1 MPKPR
6 ILIVD
11 DDAIIRKFVRA
22 NLEARDYE
30 TLMATDGAEALRVI
44 EKELPDLVILDIMM
58 PKMDGFEVCRRLRE
72 WSQTPI
78 IMLSA
83 RGEVSDKVTC
93 LELGADD
100 YLTKPFGVEELL
112 ARVRAV
118 LRRAEAAHA
127 TSEPSS
133 LKWGNV
139 HINFAERRVTVAEC
153 EVRLTPTEYNLLRE
167 LTLNVDKV
175 LTHRMLLGKVW
186 GPGYADEREYLRV
199 FIGRLRKVMEPDPQK
214 PRHILT
220 VPGVG
225 YRFNITAV

>member
-11 DDAIIRKFVRA
+11 DDPIIRKFVRA

-30 TLMATDGAEALRVI
+30 TLMAMDGSEALQII
-44 EKELPDLVILDIMM
+44 ERELPDLIILDIMM
-58 PKMDGFEVCRRLRE
+58 PNMDGFKVCRRLRE
-72 WSQTPI
+72 WSQVPI

-83 RGEVSDKVTC
+83 RGDLSDKVKC

-100 YLTKPFGVEELL
+100 YLTKPFGVAELL

-118 LRRAEAAHA
+118 LRR
-127 TSEPSS
+127 TVTIGITPEPSS
-133 LKWGNV
+133 FKWGNV
-139 HINFAERRVTVAEC
+139 RINFAERRVTVADH
-153 EVRLTPTEYNLLRE
+153 EVRLTPIEYNLLRE

-175 LTHRMLLGKVW
+175 LTHRMLLGKIW
-186 GPGYADEREYLRV
+186 GPEYTDEREYLRV
-199 FIGRLRKVMEPDPQK
+199 FIGRLRKALETDPQK
-214 PRHILT
+214 PRYILT

-225 YRFNITAV
+225 YRFNITAT